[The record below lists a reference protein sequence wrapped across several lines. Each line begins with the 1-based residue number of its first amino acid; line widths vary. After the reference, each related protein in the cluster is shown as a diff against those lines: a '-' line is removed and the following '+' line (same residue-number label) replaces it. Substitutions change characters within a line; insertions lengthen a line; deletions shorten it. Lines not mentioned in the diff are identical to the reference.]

1 MNISSPFHTWH
12 SIVDARH
19 NVEMTHHGGT
29 DDQRR
34 GAVNIA
40 SVLAGADDNLGSN
53 LKQLSASVAWQ
64 HFCGGFSFS
73 SIAPYLSLFFFA
85 SDSLYRGH
93 IQECGRM

>member
-53 LKQLSASVAWQ
+53 LKQLSASVAW
-64 HFCGGFSFS
+64 HPFLWEF
-73 SIAPYLSLFFFA
+73 
-85 SDSLYRGH
+85 
-93 IQECGRM
+93 